1 MLAFSGS
8 YYRSGAVINQLTDVE
23 RRASCVGV
31 TVKLLMGDDGGID
44 SLESIPEY
52 LKCLQIRALVIYFSE
67 SWGNPK
73 AEREILTR

>member
-1 MLAFSGS
+1 
-8 YYRSGAVINQLTDVE
+8 
-23 RRASCVGV
+23 VGV
-31 TVKLLMGDDGGID
+31 TVKLLMGDVHR
-44 SLESIPEY
+44 LTESIPEY